1 MANNNSL
8 NLYATKVFEE
18 HPTAL
23 WALDEKVGYLALGN
37 QPDFNSL
44 GMWYVEGGS
53 KITADEFESIVPFI
67 PSYDLDLQPIYI
79 QGAGS
84 GSITL
89 DAPTTIQQSDI
100 NSEQGTMSVGTYVYV
115 PDRSIEVIATISYYQ
130 DGVPSEW
137 VRSTR
142 VDPIANVPARSR
154 KMWAFVS
161 FTFELPDNFSD
172 LTVRFEIGYTASEV
186 PFQVAMFGATVGQW
200 AEEFQSTQ
208 RGITAIEV
216 PSEVPLDGS
225 NLALVAANAYGVQEN
240 SGYYV
245 VQNNRLLAKN
255 AGMPLV
261 FGSDSSTIAYPST
274 DGSPSIVLPGLGF
287 LNQSGI
293 NKEYTFETWLNIQS
307 NSILDKRIFGPITSE
322 DGLYV
327 VKHLLKLK
335 VGAYE
340 ASFSVGEWGRPML
353 ISIRSGK
360 TSVSLVVNGEQV
372 LSIPLDTSEFSPRE
386 EDWVGFFAYEDVPI
400 MNIECPAIYP
410 YEVPAIVQKRRF
422 VYGQGVEFPTSIK
435 GLNHTSIVSFDNSVS
450 SAAKTVRYPE
460 TRPWS
465 SGASEN
471 IDANQF
477 SLSLP
482 PYEAP
487 SVYLSDKS
495 VSWELAMAADFN
507 AANPSFGIRSP
518 SLPSD
523 LEGYFYFENISFLNE
538 TPFGVFGIFE
548 NNQIP
553 TSKETLFAL
562 QNNITKETLEVYVQ
576 DATLNYSLSSLENPV
591 FFSEDLPEAGEEFVA
606 GLDLVK
612 AQDFG
617 GQVAS
622 FVSNVQSL
630 SMFLCGSK
638 DYSST
643 YTGKIKRL
651 SISGK
656 TNLQKF
662 SNLFS
667 SNGLADQTSSN
678 EAKSSNATYSLVP
691 KISLSGF
698 LLDIATSSSWQD
710 YIPVSYFAKKVRGL
724 DDGLYESVDFLQF
737 NVDYVKLNNFVGDSY
752 DTDQMP
758 VKTYVAFEYLNNG
771 VSPSRPNTVL
781 LGKVGVVQPG
791 AEWKTSRYEVLND
804 TIIKFPVGEDKT
816 ILSLIV
822 YVEVESEGVV
832 SNQVKLRYIDISSQA
847 LGNQPNKI
855 GTQFGKPVIPY
866 KRSGLYFE
874 YKSVSPFSISKDSSP
889 YLHLTKYSGMRPRI
903 PFTYA
908 GFEGISVPIN
918 TNKEQFYKVDLFQLS
933 MRYDEPSFP
942 TSPVQLF
949 EIQSET
955 DYVRFY
961 LVADSNTQKRGQI
974 YAIDSNTGTVRS
986 DIVFFINGRPARR
999 AILNPYSWT
1008 TLSFSFLDS
1017 ISFANYTGAI
1027 RITSPILFDNLS
1039 HYQTSQLDEVQRFS
1053 FRKWS
1058 AVRSGLDTT
1067 LDWEFWKDS
1076 TWQEVLYLAESDA
1089 ELSDAENIYK
1099 TYTGTNSFIFDASS
1113 NLVLNN
1119 YRSSVYK
1126 DLEWNSSIIIPV

>member
-1 MANNNSL
+1 MAINSL

-18 HPTAL
+18 HPSAL
-23 WALDEKVGYLALGN
+23 WALDENIGYLALGN

-53 KITADEFESIVPFI
+53 RIDASQFESVLPFI
-67 PSYDLDLQPIYI
+67 PSYDLDLNPLFL
-79 QGAGS
+79 QGADS
-84 GSITL
+84 GAITI
-89 DAPTTIQQSDI
+89 DAPITIQQSDV
-100 NSEQGTMSVGTYVYV
+100 NLEQGTMSVGTYVYA
-115 PDRSIEVIATISYYQ
+115 PDRSIEVIATITYNQ
-130 DGVPSEW
+130 NGIPSEW
-137 VRSTR
+137 IRSTR

-161 FTFELPDNFSD
+161 FTFELPDSFSD
-172 LTVRFEIGYTASEV
+172 LTIRFEIDYTASAV

-208 RGITAIEV
+208 RGITTVPV
-216 PSEVPLDGS
+216 PSEIPVTGS
-225 NLALVAANAYGVQEN
+225 DLALMPANAYGVQEN
-240 SGYYV
+240 PGYYV
-245 VQNNRLLAKN
+245 VQDNLLLSQN
-255 AGMPLV
+255 SGMPLV
-261 FGSDSSTIAYPST
+261 FGSDSSTVIRPSK
-274 DGSPSIVLPGLGF
+274 DGSPSVILPGLGF
-287 LNQSGI
+287 LNEAGKSR
-293 NKEYTFETWLNIQS
+293 ELTFETWMSVQS
-307 NSILDKRIFGPITSE
+307 NAVSDKRIFGPITSS

-327 VKHLLKLK
+327 GKHLLKLK
-335 VGAYE
+335 VGSQE

-353 ISIRSGK
+353 VSIRSGK
-360 TSVSLVVNGEQV
+360 TLVSLVVNGEQV
-372 LSIPLDTSEFSPRE
+372 LSIPLDTSEFPAKE

-400 MNIECPAIYP
+400 INIECPAIYP

-422 VYGQGVEFPTSIK
+422 VYGQGVEFPTSIR
-435 GLNHTSIVSFDNSVS
+435 GLNHTSIVSFDNSVAN
-450 SAAKTVRYPE
+450 AAKTVRYPE

-471 IDANQF
+471 IDANQS

-482 PYEAP
+482 EYAAP
-487 SVYLSDKS
+487 SVSLSNKS
-495 VSWELAMAADFN
+495 VDWELAMAADFN
-507 AANPSFGIRSP
+507 SADPSFGIRSS
-518 SLPSD
+518 SLPTD
-523 LEGYFYFENISFLNE
+523 LNGYFYFENISFLNE
-538 TPFGVFGIFE
+538 TPFAVFGVFE
-548 NNQIP
+548 NTESP
-553 TSKETLFAL
+553 TSKETLFVL
-562 QNNITKETLEVYVQ
+562 QNNVTQETLEVYVQ
-576 DATLNYSLSSLENPV
+576 DGNLNYSLSSLENPV
-591 FFSEDLPEAGEEFVA
+591 FFSEELPETGEEFVA
-606 GLDLVK
+606 GLDFVK

-617 GQVAS
+617 GQVSS

-630 SMFLCGSK
+630 SMFLGGAK
-638 DYSST
+638 DFSST
-643 YTGKIKRL
+643 FVGKIKRL
-651 SISGK
+651 AFTSK
-656 TNLQKF
+656 NNLARF
-662 SNLFS
+662 SNVFPD
-667 SNGLADQTSSN
+667 NGIADISAHTLATSQ
-678 EAKSSNATYSLVP
+678 NATYTLLPKMSLG
-691 KISLSGF
+691 GF

-710 YIPVSYFAKKVRGL
+710 YVPVSYFAKKVKGL
-724 DDGLYESVDFLQF
+724 DDSLYESVDFLQF
-737 NVDYVKLNNFVGDSY
+737 NVDYIKLNNFIGDEY
-752 DTDQMP
+752 DTSEMP

-771 VSPSRPNTVL
+771 VSPSRPSTVPL
-781 LGKVGVVQPG
+781 DKVGVVQPG
-791 AEWKTSRYEVLND
+791 QEWKTSRYEVLND

-816 ILSLIV
+816 ILSLII
-822 YVEVESEGVV
+822 YVEVESEGVL
-832 SNQVKLRYIDISSQA
+832 SDQVKLRYIDISSQA

-855 GTQFGKPVIPY
+855 GTQFGKSVIPY

-874 YKSVSPFSISKDSSP
+874 YKSISPFSISKDSSP

-918 TNKEQFYKVDLFQLS
+918 TSKEPFYKVDLFQFS
-933 MRYDEPSFP
+933 MRYDEPTFP

-955 DYVRFY
+955 DYIRFY

-986 DIVFFINGRPARR
+986 DIVFFVNGKPVRR
-999 AILNPYSWT
+999 AILNSHSWT

-1027 RITSPILFDNLS
+1027 RITSPVLFDNLS
-1039 HYQTSQLDEVQRFS
+1039 YYQSSQLDEVQRFS

-1067 LDWEFWKDS
+1067 LDWEYWKDS

-1113 NLVLNN
+1113 SLVLNN

-1126 DLEWNSSIIIPV
+1126 DLEWDSSIIIPV

>member
-1 MANNNSL
+1 MANNAL

-18 HPTAL
+18 HPSAL
-23 WALDEKVGYLALGN
+23 WALDEKIGYLALGN

-44 GMWYVEGGS
+44 DMWYVEGGS
-53 KITADEFESIVPFI
+53 RIDASQFESVLPFI
-67 PSYDLDLQPIYI
+67 PSYDLDLNPIFL
-79 QGAGS
+79 QGADS
-84 GSITL
+84 GAITL
-89 DAPTTIQQSDI
+89 DAPITIQQSDV
-100 NSEQGTMSVGTYVYV
+100 NSEQGTVSVGTYVYV
-115 PDRSIEVIATISYYQ
+115 PDRSIEVIATITYNEN
-130 DGVPSEW
+130 GIPSEW
-137 VRSTR
+137 IRSTK

-161 FTFELPDNFSD
+161 FTFELPESFSD
-172 LTVRFEIGYTASEV
+172 LTVRFEIDYVASAV

-208 RGITAIEV
+208 RGITTVSV
-216 PSEVPLDGS
+216 PSEIPLTGS
-225 NLALVAANAYGVQEN
+225 DLALIPANAYGVQEN
-240 SGYYV
+240 PGYYV
-245 VQNNRLLAKN
+245 VQDNLLLSQN

-261 FGSDSSTIAYPST
+261 FGSDSSTVIRPST
-274 DGSPSIVLPGLGF
+274 DGSPSIILPGLGF
-287 LNQSGI
+287 LNEAGRNQ
-293 NKEYTFETWLNIQS
+293 ELTFETWMSVQS
-307 NSILDKRIFGPITSE
+307 NAVSDKRIFGPITSS

-327 VKHLLKLK
+327 GKHLLKLK
-335 VGAYE
+335 VGSQE

-353 ISIRSGK
+353 VSIRSGK

-372 LSIPLDTSEFSPRE
+372 LSIPLDTSEFSAKE

-400 MNIECPAIYP
+400 INIECPAIYP

-422 VYGQGVEFPTSIK
+422 VYGQGVEFPTSIR
-435 GLNHTSIVSFDNSVS
+435 GLNHTSIVSFDNSVAN
-450 SAAKTVRYPE
+450 AAKTVRYPE

-471 IDANQF
+471 IDANQS

-482 PYEAP
+482 EYEAP
-487 SVYLSDKS
+487 SVYLSNKAVD
-495 VSWELAMAADFN
+495 WELAMSADFDSSD
-507 AANPSFGIRSP
+507 PSFGIRST
-518 SLPSD
+518 SLPTD
-523 LEGYFYFENISFLNE
+523 LNGYFYFENISFLNE
-538 TPFGVFGIFE
+538 TPFAVFGVFE
-548 NNQIP
+548 NTESP
-553 TSKETLFAL
+553 TSKETLFVL
-562 QNNITKETLEVYVQ
+562 QNNITQETLEVYVEG
-576 DATLNYSLSSLENPV
+576 DTLNYSLSSLESPI
-591 FFSEDLPEAGEEFVA
+591 FFSEDLPETGEEFVA
-606 GLDLVK
+606 GIDFVG
-612 AQDFG
+612 AQEFG

-630 SMFLCGSK
+630 SMFLGGTK

-643 YTGKIKRL
+643 FAGKIKRVAFA
-651 SISGK
+651 SK
-656 TNLQKF
+656 NNLTR
-662 SNLFS
+662 FS
-667 SNGLADQTSSN
+667 SLFLEQGIADISAYSLAASQ
-678 EAKSSNATYSLVP
+678 NATYTLLPKMSLA
-691 KISLSGF
+691 GF

-710 YIPVSYFAKKVRGL
+710 YVPVSYFAKKVRGL
-724 DDGLYESVDFLQF
+724 DDSLYESVDFLQF
-737 NVDYVKLNNFVGDSY
+737 NVDYVKLNNFIGDDY
-752 DTDQMP
+752 DTSSMP

-781 LGKVGVVQPG
+781 LDKVGVVQPG
-791 AEWKTSRYEVLND
+791 TEWKTSRYEVLND

-816 ILSLIV
+816 ILSLII
-822 YVEVESEGVV
+822 YVEVESEGVL

-855 GTQFGKPVIPY
+855 GTQFGKSVIPY

-918 TNKEQFYKVDLFQLS
+918 TSKEEFYKVDLFQLS
-933 MRYDEPSFP
+933 MRYDEPTFP

-955 DYVRFY
+955 DYIRFY
-961 LVADSNTQKRGQI
+961 LVADSNTQRRGQI

-986 DIVFFINGRPARR
+986 DLVFFVNGKPTRR

-1008 TLSFSFLDS
+1008 TLSISFLDS
-1017 ISFANYTGAI
+1017 ISFANYTGAV

-1039 HYQTSQLDEVQRFS
+1039 YYQSSQLDEVQRFS

-1067 LDWEFWKDS
+1067 LDWDYWKDS

-1113 NLVLNN
+1113 SLVLNN

-1126 DLEWNSSIIIPV
+1126 DLEWDSSIIIPV